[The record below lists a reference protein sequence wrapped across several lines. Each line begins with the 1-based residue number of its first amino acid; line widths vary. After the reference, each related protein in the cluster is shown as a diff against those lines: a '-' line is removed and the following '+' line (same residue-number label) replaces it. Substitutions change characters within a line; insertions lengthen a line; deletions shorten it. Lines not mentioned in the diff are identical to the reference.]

1 MTSNTPNWQHE
12 LESAIHA
19 IPSRFAPNELAYL
32 ALTSK
37 PEAQI
42 RDAIAV
48 HLHEAFGS
56 SAGARYLVA
65 REWGDDTHKG
75 FYDLAVVDTAATQRR
90 FHHPPAMLVELKAHY
105 TFNFQKGIPNKA
117 MRVAIK
123 ADLDGLVKPIGYP
136 LNQRCQDG
144 FFIHILV
151 TPMKPVDERHWPL
164 VKYHTHINRLFRKVT
179 DPEVIRTTGTSIAAR
194 EVKVLALG
202 GYSQTIALGVVGE
215 AFGIPVAVDIILLS
229 TR

>member
-1 MTSNTPNWQHE
+1 MNGVRT
-12 LESAIHA
+12 
-19 IPSRFAPNELAYL
+19 APNELAYL

-48 HLHEAFGS
+48 HLHEVFGS

-65 REWGDDTHKG
+65 REWSDDTHKG
-75 FYDLAVVDTAATQRR
+75 FYDLAVVDTAETQRG
-90 FHHPPAMLVELKAHY
+90 FHHPPVMLVELKAHY
-105 TFNFQKGIPNKA
+105 TFDFQNGIPNKA

-123 ADLDGLVKPIGYP
+123 ADLDGLVEPIGHP
-136 LNQRCQDG
+136 VNQRCQDG
-144 FFIHILV
+144 FFLHILV
-151 TPMKPVDERHWPL
+151 TPMKRVEERYWPL
-164 VKYHTHINRLFRKVT
+164 VKYHAHINRLFRKVT
-179 DPEVIRTTGTSIAAR
+179 DPEVIRTTGSSIAAR
-194 EVKVLALG
+194 EVKALAFG

-215 AFGIPVAVDIILLS
+215 AFGIPVAVDMILLS